1 MKALKQLLCVLLFGV
16 SAALCTVGCAS
27 VCGSATCRVG
37 INPNDPLLQD
47 NLIEETEGGPVV
59 APTTPY
65 QQQES
70 DKTGGTSHFGEEHY
84 IWENW

>member
-1 MKALKQLLCVLLFGV
+1 MKKTFKQILCLFGIL
-16 SAALCTVGCAS
+16 AALCTSGCATVHS
-27 VCGSATCRVG
+27 MPIAGAG
-37 INPNDPLLQD
+37 IDPRLLED
-47 NLIEETEGGPVV
+47 NLIEEMEGGPVV